1 MTTIENLLSAFG
13 ISGSHY
19 RNGIMSSQQILG
31 HAVTDHRGRIELP
44 AYAVMV
50 ESVTSGGFWYSFD
63 EPVGTVQSWLSLTAA
78 APADLNQQLFATSQ
92 LVYRDDVH
100 GALTVQI
107 TDDSQDVVSAG
118 VGRCVRVSRTS
129 DALASIRTATAPDVD
144 ELIPAACQPVP
155 LPAPID
161 PELDGKRILAAI
173 SHSRIAAGPL
183 CELLC
188 ATTILTDTG
197 IQLVVSPKPWM
208 ANPLGAIQGG
218 VVTAIIS
225 QACSFAGQLY
235 AGPGQQYALV
245 DLTASF
251 WRSPPVDIGQITVT
265 TMLDKLGR
273 RIGTVSAAMTGPDD
287 VPLARAVADIQYA
300 ATRPER

>member
-1 MTTIENLLSAFG
+1 MTTVENLLSAFG
-13 ISGSHY
+13 IRSFGY
-19 RNGIMSSQQILG
+19 RDGVMSSEQILG
-31 HAVTDHRGRIELP
+31 HAIIDHRGRIEMP

-50 ESVTSGGFWYSFD
+50 ESVTSGAFWYSFNA
-63 EPVGTVQSWLSLTAA
+63 PVGTVQSWLSLTAA
-78 APADLNQQLFATSQ
+78 APADVNQRLLATSL
-92 LVYRDDVH
+92 LVYRDDMY
-100 GALTVQI
+100 GTLTVRI
-107 TDDSQDVVSAG
+107 TDDSQHVVCAG
-118 VGRCVRVSRTS
+118 VGRCVRVGRTS
-129 DALASIRTATAPDVD
+129 DALATIKAATAPQAD
-144 ELIPAACQPVP
+144 ELMSPARESTS
-155 LPAPID
+155 LPPPID
-161 PELDGKRILAAI
+161 PELDGKQILAAI
-173 SHSRIAAGPL
+173 SGGRIAAGPL

-188 ATTILTDTG
+188 ATVRLTDTG
-197 IQLVVSPKPWM
+197 VRLAVSPRPWM
-208 ANPLGAIQGG
+208 ANPLGAMQGG
-218 VVTAIIS
+218 VVAAIIS